1 MTPDESEFIDE
12 IVQDKLP
19 AHTEP
24 VCDTFLPW
32 HRVRKEYIRQLQW
45 NELIKRMIVRQW
57 RRQLHQPEIEWSLE
71 EQPERNHD
79 IRHPAQMDLDK
90 VLKCLVIPGDDL
102 LDIRALIRDIQHLK
116 CAIRYIGF
124 NESQGSH
131 NQGTR
136 VHIANNAVTSMP
148 MVVRDSFVMQ
158 DRFETIRH
166 VDSQAYRYLREYGP
180 YHVVNLDLCGS
191 IFPNTA
197 KDSREYYDAILR
209 LLGYQF
215 EFQKTEW
222 LLFIT
227 TMVKPAVV
235 RHDTMRTLCI
245 PTRNNIINYG
255 DFAERIRE
263 LIPIEILIDEAIP
276 LNHSVINDEQMLR
289 LFGLALGKWLLNLCQ
304 QATPKWSMAMRRS
317 YYYTI
322 SEENGAEMLSLAFEF
337 KPNFSPPIDTTGM
350 AGIELPPRIYPDE
363 CECAVRLVESI
374 TQIRDVDNELMNNPN
389 LKNTLRDAQADLL
402 EAAGYNRMAY
412 LRWVES
418 GERN

>member
-1 MTPDESEFIDE
+1 MNPEESEFIDE

-24 VCDTFLPW
+24 VRDTFLPW

-45 NELIKRMIVRQW
+45 NILIKRMIDRQW
-57 RRQLHQPEIEWSLE
+57 NRQLHRPEMEWSLDD
-71 EQPERNHD
+71 QPERNHD
-79 IRHPAQMDLDK
+79 IQQPAQVDLEK
-90 VLKCLVIPGDDL
+90 VLKCLIIPGNDL
-102 LDIRALIRDIQHLK
+102 LDIRALIRDIQYLR
-116 CAIRYIGF
+116 CVIRYIGF
-124 NESQGSH
+124 NESQGSN
-131 NQGTR
+131 NQGTH
-136 VHIANNAVTSMP
+136 VHIANNAVTSLP

-166 VDSQAYRYLREYGP
+166 RDSQAYRYLKEYGP
-180 YHVVNLDLCGS
+180 YHVVNLDFCGS
-191 IFPNTA
+191 MFPNTT
-197 KDSREYYDAILR
+197 KDSQEYYDAILQ

-245 PTRNNIINYG
+245 PTRDNILHYC

-263 LIPIEILIDEAIP
+263 LIPIEPLLDEAIP
-276 LNHSVINDEQMLR
+276 INNTVINDEQMIR

-304 QATPKWSMAMRRS
+304 QATPKWSIAMRRS
-317 YYYTI
+317 YCYTI

-337 KPNFSPPIDTTGM
+337 KPNVSPPIDTTGM
-350 AGIELPPRIYPDE
+350 AGIELPPRHNPDE
-363 CECAVRLVESI
+363 CECAIKLVESV
-374 TQIRDVDNELMNNPN
+374 THIRDVDTELLNDPE
-389 LKNTLRDAQADLL
+389 LKNRLRDAQADLL